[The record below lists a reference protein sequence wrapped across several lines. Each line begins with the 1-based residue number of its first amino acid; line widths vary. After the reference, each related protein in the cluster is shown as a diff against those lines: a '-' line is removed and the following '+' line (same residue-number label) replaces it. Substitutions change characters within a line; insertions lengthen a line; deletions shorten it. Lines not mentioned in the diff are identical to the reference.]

1 MVTLINAK
9 AVDLQPFRH
18 LYPFKSHFLS
28 INGWRYHY
36 LEEGR
41 GRPLVMV
48 HGNPTW
54 SFFFRNLVAALRDD
68 HRIIVPDHLGCGLSD
83 KPTLDGY
90 DFRLHSRV
98 FDLDALLT
106 HTLGDQP
113 LTLIVHDW
121 GGMIG
126 LAWAMDHLPQVRRMV
141 IMNTAGFFPPRHHP
155 IPLRLRLIRRPNPI
169 MDRAVLW
176 GNLFARAALHM
187 AVSRPLAEDV
197 KAGLIAPYN
206 CPRHRLA
213 TLKFVQDIPLSSSDP
228 SGPIVQRVS
237 DNLHHLR
244 QIPVLL
250 LWGAKD
256 FVFSKVYFEEWRRRL
271 PLAQHHWLADAGHYL
286 LEDKPDQV
294 IELISR
300 FLQRHPIQ

>member
-1 MVTLINAK
+1 MVGPVHAK
-9 AVDLQPFRH
+9 PVDLEPFRH
-18 LYPFKSHFLS
+18 LYPFESHFLS
-28 INGWRYHY
+28 IGGWRYHY
-36 LEEGR
+36 LDEGR
-41 GRPLVMV
+41 GQPLVMV

-54 SFFFRNLVAALRDD
+54 SFFYRNLISALSGD
-68 HRIIVPDHLGCGLSD
+68 HRIIVPDHMGCGLSD
-83 KPTLDGY
+83 EPTLDGY
-90 DFRLHSRV
+90 DFRLRSRV
-98 FDLDALLT
+98 SDLAALLA

-121 GGMIG
+121 GGMIA

-141 IMNTAGFFPPRHHP
+141 IMNTAGFFPPRQLP

-176 GNLFARAALHM
+176 GNLFARAALFM
-187 AVSRPLAEDV
+187 AASRPMAHDV

-213 TLKFVQDIPLSSSDP
+213 TLKFVQDIPLSSNDP
-228 SGPIVQRVS
+228 SGTIVQRVS
-237 DNLHHLR
+237 ENLHHLR
-244 QIPVLL
+244 QIPVLV

-271 PLAQHHWLADAGHYL
+271 PQARYHWLADAGHYL